1 VGEECGEQ
9 GLGRGAAGRRLV
21 TQAAQMLCIG
31 VAGAGEKEFFRVH
44 CTQGDWTSSSVQ
56 GTESYLGLPP
66 DEARRG
72 TVLAKTR

>member
-31 VAGAGEKEFFRVH
+31 VAGAGEKEFFS
-44 CTQGDWTSSSVQ
+44 CSLYTG
-56 GTESYLGLPP
+56 GL
-66 DEARRG
+66 D
-72 TVLAKTR
+72 K